1 VYNKSF
7 VSSRVMVSL
16 PPAVQSTAPSQAQPY
31 SAPAGGSIPYESLL
45 DFSYSGKM
53 MEVVIKNGSVF
64 RGTLG
69 VVDASLLHINV
80 DGTEIPLSRSVII
93 RISLIVETQAK

>member
-1 VYNKSF
+1 
-7 VSSRVMVSL
+7 MISL
-16 PPAVQSTAPSQAQPY
+16 PPAVQSSAAAPAQ
-31 SAPAGGSIPYESLL
+31 SAPAGSSIPYESLL

-69 VVDASLLHINV
+69 VVDAALLHINV

-93 RISLIVETQAK
+93 RISPADPTSRPTAPPGAQGTTSTP